1 MARATHSQPTTV
13 SASPFRDRLSKA
25 QPEVLVWIE
34 QHLSGE
40 SAEAAI
46 ELTVR
51 YFDTAAR
58 WGEQLPVLKKARLNI
73 ELADQVPTIDPR
85 DRWMTE
91 LPIPAQSGD
100 RIAIGRMLRAV
111 VAVSQATL
119 LQ

>member
-1 MARATHSQPTTV
+1 MAQAIQPQPTTQAP
-13 SASPFRDRLSKA
+13 SRFRERLSIS

-46 ELTVR
+46 EMAMR

-58 WGEQLPVLKKARLNI
+58 WGDALPMLKKARLNI
-73 ELADQVPTIDPR
+73 QLAEQVPTIDPR

-100 RIAIGRMLRAV
+100 RIAIGRILRALV
-111 VAVSQATL
+111 VVSDLKA
-119 LQ
+119 